1 MVEVMKIML
10 TSFKRS
16 HASSAELCAPNPAA
30 GHHLPTA
37 PPETPGHSWA
47 YLGQSL
53 VDSLFLSPGSWWA
66 QRFVYALQDFVSA
79 VLSKFWW
86 LYNDVNG
93 DLPVGFMPHPGLLH
107 PEPLPLQEFTAHPYI
122 TGGTQTQFCP
132 SLCGGLWSWCTKVG
146 LSPLSVSGRYGV

>member
-1 MVEVMKIML
+1 MDGGAWQATVHGVAKSRTRLSGFTFTLMKIMV

-16 HASSAELCAPNPAA
+16 HACTATLSTPNPAA

-122 TGGTQTQFCP
+122 HRRHSNTVP
-132 SLCGGLWSWCTKVG
+132 S
-146 LSPLSVSGRYGV
+146 